1 MAKAGS
7 VEISS
12 KEWHSISS
20 SQTLGLEIMAR
31 VRFREEGS
39 G

>member
-20 SQTLGLEIMAR
+20 SQTLGLEIKAR
-31 VRFREEGS
+31 GRFRDDG
-39 G
+39 